1 MARVATMLPPKTLER
16 RLLGLQLV
24 KTCITPQLPFAGI
37 YLILAA
43 AARVSICWLV
53 TTQRQWDSLKV
64 YKTGRCHPLAL
75 VDDQQ
80 RLRNIELI
88 LGKRWETHKL
98 AGRSSKLFAVF
109 EQRCQI

>member
-1 MARVATMLPPKTLER
+1 MVATRLPPKTLER

-88 LGKRWETHKL
+88 LGKRWETNKL
-98 AGRSSKLFAVF
+98 AGCSSKLFAVF